1 MLYRIVFSL
10 FFKPLK
16 PEFAHH
22 VVVFGLSFLTKVGL
36 LRAKKL
42 PTPISELGLS
52 FENRLGMAAGFD
64 KNGEYIR
71 PLHALG
77 FGHIEIGTITAI
89 AQPGNPKPRMFRL
102 PEQRALINR
111 MGFNNQGALAVSK
124 RIQKLR
130 ERHDV
135 LPIIGINIGKSKL
148 TEAHLAADDYQ
159 VSARLLAPVADYLVV
174 NVSSPNTPGL
184 RDLQKVEA
192 LGPILK
198 AVLAEAQ
205 KVPVLVKIS
214 PDLADQD
221 VLSVLDLVKRLGL
234 SGVVIAN
241 TTIKREDV
249 GYSQLL
255 REAGGLS
262 GPMLRMRSIQML
274 ELARTEL
281 DNRYTIISAGGLET
295 LEDAKKRIELGAN
308 LLQAYTGFVYGGPF
322 WARRITRG
330 L

>member
-1 MLYRIVFSL
+1 MLYRLVFRF
-10 FFKPLK
+10 FFKPLE

-22 VVVFGLSFLTKVGL
+22 VVVFGLSFLSKVGL
-36 LRAKKL
+36 LRAKKS
-42 PTPISELGLS
+42 PRPITELGLN

-102 PEQRALINR
+102 PDQRALINR
-111 MGFNNQGALAVSK
+111 MGFNNQGALAVSR

-135 LPIIGINIGKSKL
+135 LPIIGINIGKSKV
-148 TEAHLAADDYQ
+148 TEAHLAAADYRA
-159 VSARLLAPVADYLVV
+159 SAKLLAPVADYLVV

-184 RDLQKVEA
+184 RDLQQVQE
-192 LGPILK
+192 LGPILS
-198 AVLAEAQ
+198 AVLAEAGS
-205 KVPVLVKIS
+205 KPVLVKIA

-221 VLSVLDLVKRLGL
+221 VLSVLELVKRLGL

-241 TTIKREDV
+241 TTIKREVAGDPEV
-249 GYSQLL
+249 L
-255 REAGGLS
+255 RQAGGLS
-262 GPMLRMRSIQML
+262 GPMLRLRATEML
-274 ELARTEL
+274 ELARAEL
-281 DNRYTIISAGGLET
+281 KEGYTIISVGGLET
-295 LEDAKKRIELGAN
+295 QEDARNRIALGAN

>member
-1 MLYRIVFSL
+1 MLYRLVFRF
-10 FFKPLK
+10 FFKPLE

-22 VVVFGLSFLTKVGL
+22 VVVFGLSFLSKVGL
-36 LRAKKL
+36 LRAKKS
-42 PTPISELGLS
+42 PRPITELGLN

-102 PEQRALINR
+102 PDQRALINR
-111 MGFNNQGALAVSK
+111 MGFNNQGALAVSR

-135 LPIIGINIGKSKL
+135 LPIIGINIGKSKV
-148 TEAHLAADDYQ
+148 TEAHLAAADYRA
-159 VSARLLAPVADYLVV
+159 SAKLLAPVADYLVV

-184 RDLQKVEA
+184 RDLQQVQE
-192 LGPILK
+192 LGPILS
-198 AVLAEAQ
+198 AVLAEAGS
-205 KVPVLVKIS
+205 KPVLVKIA

-221 VLSVLDLVKRLGL
+221 VLSVLELVKRLGL

-241 TTIKREDV
+241 TTIQREVAGDPEV
-249 GYSQLL
+249 L
-255 REAGGLS
+255 RQAGGLS
-262 GPMLRMRSIQML
+262 GPMLRLRATEML
-274 ELARTEL
+274 ELARAEL
-281 DNRYTIISAGGLET
+281 NEGYTIISVGGLET
-295 LEDAKKRIELGAN
+295 QEDAKNRIALGAN

>member
-1 MLYRIVFSL
+1 MYRLVFRF
-10 FFKPLK
+10 FFKPLE

-22 VVVFGLSFLTKVGL
+22 VVVFGLSFLSKVGL
-36 LRAKKL
+36 LRAKKS
-42 PTPISELGLS
+42 PRPITELGLN

-102 PEQRALINR
+102 PDQRALINR
-111 MGFNNQGALAVSK
+111 MGFNNQGALAVSR

-135 LPIIGINIGKSKL
+135 LPIIGINIGKSKV
-148 TEAHLAADDYQ
+148 TEAHLAAADYRA
-159 VSARLLAPVADYLVV
+159 SAKLLAPVADYLVV

-184 RDLQKVEA
+184 RDLQQVQE
-192 LGPILK
+192 LGPILS
-198 AVLAEAQ
+198 AVLAEAGS
-205 KVPVLVKIS
+205 KPVLVKIA

-221 VLSVLDLVKRLGL
+221 VLSVLELVKRLGL

-241 TTIKREDV
+241 TTIKREVAGDPEV
-249 GYSQLL
+249 L
-255 REAGGLS
+255 RQAGGLS
-262 GPMLRMRSIQML
+262 GPMLRLRATEML
-274 ELARTEL
+274 ELARAEL
-281 DNRYTIISAGGLET
+281 KEGYTIISVGGLET
-295 LEDAKKRIELGAN
+295 QEDARNRIALGAN

>member
-1 MLYRIVFSL
+1 MLYRIVFGL

-22 VVVFGLSFLTKVGL
+22 VVVFGLSFLSRVGL
-36 LRAKKL
+36 LRAKKH
-42 PTPISELGLS
+42 PRPISELGLR

-64 KNGEYIR
+64 KNGELIR

-130 ERHDV
+130 ENHDI
-135 LPIIGINIGKSKL
+135 LPIIGINIGKSKV
-148 TEAHLAADDYQ
+148 TEAHLAAEDYRLSTQ
-159 VSARLLAPVADYLVV
+159 LLAPVADYLVV

-184 RDLQKVEA
+184 RDLQQVEA
-192 LGPILK
+192 LDPILR
-198 AVLAEAQ
+198 AVLSQAQ
-205 KVPVLVKIS
+205 GKPVLVKIA

-221 VLSVLDLVKRLGL
+221 VLSVLELVKRLGL

-241 TTIKREDV
+241 TTIGREGAGDSEV
-249 GYSQLL
+249 LNQ
-255 REAGGLS
+255 AGGLS
-262 GPMLRMRSIQML
+262 GPMLRPRALQML
-274 ELARTEL
+274 ELARAEL
-281 DNRYTIISAGGLET
+281 NQDFVIISVGGLET
-295 LEDAKKRIELGAN
+295 PEDAKNRIELGAN
-308 LLQAYTGFVYGGPF
+308 LLQGYTGFVYGGPL
-322 WARRITRG
+322 WARRITNG

>member
-22 VVVFGLSFLTKVGL
+22 VVVFGLSFLSKVGL
-36 LRAKKL
+36 LKAKKL
-42 PTPISELGLS
+42 PRPISELGLS

-111 MGFNNQGALAVSK
+111 MGFNNQGALAVSL

-130 ERHDV
+130 KRHDV
-135 LPIIGINIGKSKL
+135 LPVIGINIGKSKL
-148 TEAHLAADDYQ
+148 TEAHLAADDYR

-184 RDLQKVEA
+184 RDLQQVQE
-192 LGPILK
+192 LGPILS
-198 AVLAEAQ
+198 AVLAEAGP
-205 KVPVLVKIS
+205 KPVLVKIA

-221 VLSVLDLVKRLGL
+221 VLSVLQLVKLLGL

-241 TTIKREDV
+241 TTIKRDNAGNSEV
-249 GYSQLL
+249 LKQ
-255 REAGGLS
+255 AGGLS
-262 GPMLRMRSIQML
+262 GPMLRPRALEML
-274 ELARTEL
+274 ELARAEL
-281 DNRYTIISAGGLET
+281 DENYTIISVGGLEA
-295 LEDAKKRIELGAN
+295 LEDAKKRIELGAD

-322 WARRITRG
+322 WARRITKG